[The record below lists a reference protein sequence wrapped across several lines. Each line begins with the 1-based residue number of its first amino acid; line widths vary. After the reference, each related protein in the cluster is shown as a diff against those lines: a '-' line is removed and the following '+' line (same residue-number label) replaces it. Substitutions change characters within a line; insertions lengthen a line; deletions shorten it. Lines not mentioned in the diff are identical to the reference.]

1 MPKGDFTHIEF
12 PAEDVE
18 RAKRFYGEL
27 FGWTFREFE
36 GMPGYYLFD
45 GGPGNASGAIG
56 KRGEAGPQDVLVY
69 MTVDSID
76 ESLVRAE
83 ELGATILTPSTQVPD
98 SGWFAVIDDGEGN
111 RVGFWQDPPA

>member
-1 MPKGDFTHIEF
+1 MPQGEFTHVEF

-36 GMPGYYLFD
+36 GMAGYFLFQ

-56 KRGEAGPQDVLVY
+56 KRGDVVPEQVLVY
-69 MTVDSID
+69 MTVDSIE
-76 ESLVRAE
+76 ESLARAV
-83 ELGATILTPSTQVPD
+83 ELGGSVVTPSTQVPE

-111 RVGFWQDPPA
+111 HIGFWQDPPI